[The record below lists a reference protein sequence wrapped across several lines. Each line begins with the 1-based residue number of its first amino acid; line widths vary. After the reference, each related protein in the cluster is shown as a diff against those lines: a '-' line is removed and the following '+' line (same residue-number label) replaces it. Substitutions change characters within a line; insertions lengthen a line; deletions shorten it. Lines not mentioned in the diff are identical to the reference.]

1 MLTHEQRQA
10 IRRLIAKADAR
21 DTEAVAWINKYQP
34 WLEELAAMPDEQIWT
49 TAGAK
54 KYGIYN
60 SKNIIPKKWRFVNN
74 SAGLNP
80 LLTLDKSINEPTK
93 KGL

>member
-1 MLTHEQRQA
+1 MTDEGKSRQNENA
-10 IRRLIAKADAR
+10 P
-21 DTEAVAWINKYQP
+21 AVRK
-34 WLEELAAMPDEQIWT
+34 

-54 KYGIYN
+54 KYGIYS

-80 LLTLDKSINEPTK
+80 HLTLDKSINETTK
-93 KGL
+93 RGYRQCHT